1 MMYRLILIDAD
12 IDDMNKIACSM
23 DWDRAGFCVAGIFS
37 NETDAMAYIHTAP
50 VDAVLLGEL
59 LSDASGVEVARLIH
73 RSEPDCSIVMMGSVK
88 DYRLMKQAMQ
98 SGACDYI
105 AKPVDPEELGRSFE
119 IIRNKLDEIH
129 QLDGKITDPY
139 AVARQLSNEHRGT
152 AELTQRVM
160 AYVDRHILEN
170 VNLDD
175 VSKHMHISSSHLIR
189 VFKKET
195 GYTFLK
201 YVTKRK
207 MEKAA
212 EYLAKENLK
221 VREVSER
228 LGYHSTRH
236 FSTLFY
242 KQFGCYPSEYYDTL
256 ENR

>member
-1 MMYRLILIDAD
+1 MMYHLILIDAD

-37 NETDAMAYIHTAP
+37 NETDAMAYLRSTP
-50 VDAVLLGEL
+50 VDAVLLGEA
-59 LSDASGVEVARLIH
+59 LSDASGIEVAELIH
-73 RSEPDCSIVMMGSVK
+73 KSLPDCSIVMMGSLK
-88 DYRLMKQAMQ
+88 DYSLMKRAMQ
-98 SGACDYI
+98 CGACDFI
-105 AKPVDPEELGRSFE
+105 LKPVDPEELVHSLE
-119 IIRNKLDEIH
+119 ILRDKLDTEKKH
-129 QLDGKITDPY
+129 SDS
-139 AVARQLSNEHRGT
+139 RQIQASRKLHNEYRGS
-152 AELTQRVM
+152 AELAQRVI
-160 AYVDRHILEN
+160 AYVDKHIL
-170 VNLDD
+170 DD
-175 VSKHMHISSSHLIR
+175 ISLEEVSKHLHISTSHLIR

-201 YVTKRK
+201 YVTKKR

-212 EYLAKENLK
+212 EYFAKENLK

>member
-23 DWDRAGFCVAGIFS
+23 DWDRVGFCVAGIFS

-98 SGACDYI
+98 CGACDFI
-105 AKPVDPEELGRSFE
+105 LKPVDPEELVRSLE
-119 IIRNKLDEIH
+119 ILRDKLDTEKKHSDSLQIQASRKLH
-129 QLDGKITDPY
+129 
-139 AVARQLSNEHRGT
+139 NEYRGS
-152 AELTQRVM
+152 AELAQRVM
-160 AYVDRHILEN
+160 AYVDEHILEN

-212 EYLAKENLK
+212 EYFAKENLK

-236 FSTLFY
+236 FSTLFF

-256 ENR
+256 ENC

>member
-1 MMYRLILIDAD
+1 
-12 IDDMNKIACSM
+12 M
-23 DWDRAGFCVAGIFS
+23 DWDRVGFCVAGIFS

-98 SGACDYI
+98 CGACDFI
-105 AKPVDPEELGRSFE
+105 LKPVDPEELVRSLE
-119 IIRNKLDEIH
+119 ILRDKLDTEKKHSDSLQIQASRKLH
-129 QLDGKITDPY
+129 
-139 AVARQLSNEHRGT
+139 NEYRGS
-152 AELTQRVM
+152 AELAQRVM
-160 AYVDRHILEN
+160 AYVDEHILEN

-212 EYLAKENLK
+212 EYFAKENLK

-236 FSTLFY
+236 FSTLFF

-256 ENR
+256 ENC

>member
-1 MMYRLILIDAD
+1 MYRLVMIDTDSSALNC
-12 IDDMNKIACSM
+12 INHSVNWNAL
-23 DWDRAGFCVAGIFS
+23 GFDVVATFS
-37 NETDAMAYIHTAP
+37 DEEEALEYLKCTPA
-50 VDAVLLGEL
+50 DAVLLPAEL
-59 LSDASGVEVARLIH
+59 PETTGIDVAEFIH
-73 RSEPDCSIVMMGSVK
+73 QSLPGCAVVMTGAARDFDFVK
-88 DYRLMKQAMQ
+88 RAMQ
-98 SGACDYI
+98 CGACDYI
-105 AKPVDPEELGRSFE
+105 GKPVDPEELRRSLE
-119 IIRNKLDEIH
+119 IIRNKLDAAH
-129 QLDGKITDPY
+129 LLDGKITAPY
-139 AVARQLSNEHRGT
+139 AVARHLSNEHRGS

-170 VNLDD
+170 VNLED

-212 EYLAKENLK
+212 EYFAKENLK

-256 ENR
+256 ESR